1 MSLIAIIPARGNSKR
16 LPNKNLLPCNGV
28 PLVVRAIRVA
38 KESGLFGER
47 IFVSSEDERI
57 LKIADKEGAHPFS
70 RVPILSDDN
79 IQTASVVI
87 DVLARTYYSC
97 DSFCV
102 LNPTSPLRTAETLKH
117 LADVFQHPLPWDCLM
132 TGIWGLGEAPIPPTW
147 VHDGTAIFCK
157 TKPFLAALDFY
168 KLTVR
173 WVNYDVCRLDIN
185 TAEDFARAEKLLK
198 ERESK

>member
-1 MSLIAIIPARGNSKR
+1 MSLIAIIPAKGNSKR
-16 LPNKNLLPCNGV
+16 LPNKNLLPCNGI

-38 KESGLFGER
+38 KEARIFGNR

-57 LKIADKEGAHPFS
+57 LDIANKEGALHYN
-70 RVPILSDDN
+70 RDPILSSDN

-87 DVLARTYYSC
+87 DVLAGIHYTC
-97 DSFCV
+97 ESFCV

-117 LADVFQHPLPWDCLM
+117 IADVFQKGWECLM
-132 TGIWGLGEAPIPPTW
+132 TGFLGPGPRW
-147 VHDGTAIFCK
+147 VHDGTAVFCK
-157 TKPFLAALDFY
+157 TKPFLSALDFY

-185 TAEDFARAEKLLK
+185 TAEDFARAEEILK
-198 ERESK
+198 KREAV